1 MWFVILIVAI
11 LAVITFWELWVC
23 EGAHLGQRFVVW
35 LYDLTAP
42 YYDGIKQ
49 FDPDWEKHFLG
60 EPVASV
66 ARNFSPADVLDIGS
80 GTGRLAR
87 ALLPLEQFDGWLVCL
102 EPSEHMTRHAFEQSS
117 PKEAD
122 WVQGWAIPLPFQ
134 AQSFDI
140 VVSLEML
147 EFVPDQTGVI
157 EEMIRVLRPGGWL
170 LLTNRIGFEARL
182 ILGKTQSSQQLLNKL
197 GSLGLEDIEQFPWQ
211 RSYDIIWARRSQP
224 SRAV

>member
-1 MWFVILIVAI
+1 MWTVLLIVI
-11 LAVITFWELWVC
+11 AVAAVAFWELWVC

-35 LYDLTAP
+35 LYDLSAP

-66 ARNFSPADVLDIGS
+66 AAAFSPADILDIGS

-87 ALLPLEQFDGWLVCL
+87 VLLPLKNFDGRLVCL
-102 EPSEHMTRHAFEQSS
+102 EPSARMARHAFEISDS
-117 PKEAD
+117 HEAD
-122 WVQGWAIPLPFQ
+122 WVRAWATPLPFRP
-134 AQSFDI
+134 QSFDI

-147 EFVPDQTGVI
+147 EFVPDQTAMI

-170 LLTNRIGFEARL
+170 LLTNRIGLEARF
-182 ILGKTQSSQQLLNKL
+182 IFGRTQASPKL
-197 GSLGLEDIEQFPWQ
+197 VQRLEGLGLEEIERFPWQ
-211 RSYDIIWARRSQP
+211 RSYDIIWARRPQAG
-224 SRAV
+224 RLR